1 VPLPKLPEILLGAA
15 NARPQ
20 RVALRF
26 LNPNGEREEL
36 TFAALDHRARRIS
49 EFLVQRVAA
58 GSAVLLAFPP
68 GLDFLPAFL
77 GCLYARVL
85 GAPVAASLRTSD
97 RDRVEKIA
105 ADCKA
110 VMGLTVRELSG
121 KFSKLDGEARN
132 TLNRETLEWVNVED
146 ILDGDASFATTLER
160 RSSSLASPTRSNE
173 VAYIQYTSG
182 STSVPRG
189 VEVTLPGLVNNL
201 HCIVDALALGPEDV
215 CVTWLPHF
223 HDMGLVGTL
232 LAPLFVGASTI
243 VLSPFDFVRAPIK
256 WLQAFTDFQG
266 TFTASPDFGYALC
279 ANRAQVVGRSGLD
292 LTSWRAAANGSET
305 VRADTLRRFIA
316 AFSPAGFTPSAM
328 APCYGLAEATL
339 IVSISRPSKPVS
351 FAGFDRTLLS
361 RGIVLESDTVDSL
374 TLVGCGPPVLGT
386 DIAIIDP
393 VTHSRRAANEVGEIW
408 VRSDSLAAGYH
419 NQDPALSDSFHAQ
432 VPGEQGLFLRTGDLG
447 FIHHGELFVTGRM
460 KDIVIVR
467 GRNIHSEDIE
477 LTAQRAHSELRANRG
492 VAFGIDGDG
501 KEGVVILQ
509 EVKATLS
516 SKRTDEVILKVR
528 SAINRVHGFDPME
541 IALLPPRTIE
551 LTSSGKLAR
560 WKARAAWT
568 EGGTPYIARWTRPRA
583 DN

>member
-1 VPLPKLPEILLGAA
+1 VPLPKLPEILLEAA

-26 LNPNGEREEL
+26 LDPKGESEAL
-36 TFAALDHRARRIS
+36 TFTALDQRARRIS
-49 EFLVQRVAA
+49 EFLVRRVAA

-85 GAPVAASLRTSD
+85 GAPVAPSLRTSD
-97 RDRVEKIA
+97 RDRIEKIA
-105 ADCKA
+105 TDCKA
-110 VMGLTVRELSG
+110 VIGLTVRELSA
-121 KFSKLDGEARN
+121 KFSKLDGAAGN
-132 TLNRETLEWVNVED
+132 TLNRETFEWLNVED
-146 ILDGDASFATTLER
+146 ILDGNASFSTILER
-160 RSSSLASPTRSNE
+160 RSLSFASPTSSNE

-189 VEVTLPGLVNNL
+189 VEVTLPGLVHNL
-201 HCIVDALALGPEDV
+201 HCIVDALAIGSDDV

-256 WLQAFTDFQG
+256 WLQAFTDFRG

-279 ANRAQVVGRSGLD
+279 ASRAQVVERSGLD

-305 VRADTLRRFIA
+305 VRAETVRRFIG
-316 AFSPAGFTPSAM
+316 AFSPAGFAPSAM

-339 IVSISRPSKPVS
+339 IVSVSRPSKPVS
-351 FAGFDRTLLS
+351 FAGFNRTLLS
-361 RGIVLESDTVDSL
+361 RGIVQESEAADAL

-386 DIAIIDP
+386 EIAIIDP
-393 VTHSRRAANEVGEIW
+393 LTHFRRATNQVGEICI
-408 VRSDSLAAGYH
+408 RSESVAGGYH
-419 NQDPALSDSFHAQ
+419 NQEPTLSDCFHTQ
-432 VPGEQGLFLRTGDLG
+432 IPGEQGLFLRTGDLG

-477 LTAQRAHSELRANRG
+477 LAAQGAHPELRANRG
-492 VAFGIDGDG
+492 VAFSVDGDQE
-501 KEGVVILQ
+501 EGVVILQ

-516 SKRTDEVILKVR
+516 GERKDEVIRKVR
-528 SAINRVHGFDPME
+528 AAINRVHGFDPME
-541 IALLPPRTIE
+541 IALLSPRTIG

-568 EGGTPYIARWTRPRA
+568 EGRTPYIARWMRPRA
-583 DN
+583 GN